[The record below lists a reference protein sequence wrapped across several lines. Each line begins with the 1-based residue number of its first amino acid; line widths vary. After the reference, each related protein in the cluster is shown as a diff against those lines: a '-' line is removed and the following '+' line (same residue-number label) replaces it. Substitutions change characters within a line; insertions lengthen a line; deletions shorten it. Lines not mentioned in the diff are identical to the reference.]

1 MPALRSFNASS
12 AVVKR
17 VADAALDDPAGCV
30 VTWFSR
36 DIGLAA
42 CRQSARSFQ
51 TSFSSLRARARRQ
64 RINHV
69 GDASNLTLD
78 LEVVGPYDCLACT
91 PRELPEGA
99 GWSVSLL
106 KADTALQGVTITS
119 ASTGEPIDGI
129 DRESVKKNEILNRMI
144 EYPHTVTRAEYD
156 FVIGGNAERKR
167 LADEFFTPHWEE
179 EEPARTFVG
188 QDALLDELGDDAFAE
203 ISNEG
208 NKPA

>member
-42 CRQSARSFQ
+42 CKQSARSFQ
-51 TSFSSLRARARRQ
+51 TSFASFRARARRQ

-69 GDASNLTLD
+69 GDASNLALD
-78 LEVVGPYDCLACT
+78 LEVVGPYDCLSCK
-91 PRELPEGA
+91 PLELPDGA

-119 ASTGEPIDGI
+119 ASTGEPIEGI
-129 DRESVKKNEILNRMI
+129 DRETIKRGEILQRMI
-144 EYPHTVTRAEYD
+144 KYPQTVTKEEYD
-156 FVIGGNAERKR
+156 FAIGGNAYRKQ
-167 LADEFFTPHWEE
+167 LADEFFTPHWPKD
-179 EEPARTFVG
+179 EPARTFVG
-188 QDALLDELGDDAFAE
+188 QDALLDELGEDAFAE

-208 NKPA
+208 EEDA